1 MLRQKEI
8 LDAVE
13 SLMQERFPTL
23 KAYRNLVRKNFDRP
37 SFLVA
42 CRKPAMEDATSRT
55 VDRTVQVAITL
66 FASVDDYHDSQM
78 DDLADLLDN
87 AMELFSCGA
96 IGVKDRY
103 LDVGSVTG
111 EVGYDYAELVVPL
124 SWQDDR
130 ELHEP
135 EYEPAKEIDL
145 TLEVNR

>member
-1 MLRQKEI
+1 MLKQKEI
-8 LDAVE
+8 MDAVE
-13 SLMQERFPTL
+13 DLVQERFPTM

-42 CRKPAMEDATSRT
+42 CRKPSMEDATART
-55 VDRTVQVAITL
+55 VDRTVQVAVTL
-66 FASVDDYHDSQM
+66 FVQVDDYHDSQM
-78 DDLADLLDN
+78 NELADLMDN

-130 ELHEP
+130 ELHEQ
-135 EYEPAKEIDL
+135 EYQPIKEVDL
-145 TLEVNR
+145 AIEVNR

>member
-13 SLMQERFPTL
+13 SLVQERFPTL